1 MEREEEGGG
10 GERVTNRGRS
20 FETNE
25 IPSFEASD
33 GWETSGEPVRRKAS
47 RRRATLVRMRTTLN
61 ERSLTSHAIN
71 LEEEK
76 RRFAKCGTR
85 RNAFHLGVSRD
96 ESVRILR
103 VTLCLLW
110 PRGFV
115 ARSSNAISLSL
126 SRLTEKERRERSE
139 SGRFRRIGKRKGDSS
154 LPLPFFLSLSL
165 KIDNPVPTR
174 TRLRAV
180 RRE

>member
-1 MEREEEGGG
+1 M
-10 GERVTNRGRS
+10 
-20 FETNE
+20 
-25 IPSFEASD
+25 
-33 GWETSGEPVRRKAS
+33 RRKAS

-126 SRLTEKERRERSE
+126 VSPRKNEERGAKVDDFVESEREKEIPSYPCL
-139 SGRFRRIGKRKGDSS
+139 SF
-154 LPLPFFLSLSL
+154 SLSL
-165 KIDNPVPTR
+165 
-174 TRLRAV
+174 
-180 RRE
+180 

>member
-1 MEREEEGGG
+1 MEREEGGG
-10 GERVTNRGRS
+10 SERVTNRGRS

-126 SRLTEKERRERSE
+126 SSHRERTKREERKWTISSNRKE
-139 SGRFRRIGKRKGDSS
+139 KRRF
-154 LPLPFFLSLSL
+154 LPTPAFLSLSL
-165 KIDNPVPTR
+165 SKNR
-174 TRLRAV
+174 
-180 RRE
+180 